1 MANKKII
8 CNDTAH
14 ETRVALVEDGNI
26 TELFIERAGASDST
40 GNIYKGRVQRVLP
53 GMQAA
58 FVDIG
63 LSQAAFLYVNDI
75 LTDNHSEN
83 EVFCEPDSL
92 NSDESVEKIAEKSIA
107 SQRQNKSEISIID
120 LIT

>member
-1 MANKKII
+1 MSDKKII
-8 CNDTAH
+8 INDMPQ

-26 TELFIERAGASDST
+26 TELFIERQGLSDNT

-63 LSQAAFLYVNDI
+63 LQQAAFLYVDDI
-75 LTDNHSEN
+75 LTNNYEGN
-83 EVFCEPDSL
+83 
-92 NSDESVEKIAEKSIA
+92 
-107 SQRQNKSEISIID
+107 RID
-120 LIT
+120 IQ